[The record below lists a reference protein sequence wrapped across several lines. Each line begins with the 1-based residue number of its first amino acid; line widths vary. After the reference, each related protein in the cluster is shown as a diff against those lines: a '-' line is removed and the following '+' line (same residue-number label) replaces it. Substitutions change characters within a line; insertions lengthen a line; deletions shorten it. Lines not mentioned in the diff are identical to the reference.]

1 MLPTLD
7 NTGWSR
13 EGTAPV
19 PNDRSDRPPPGGA
32 YVIESIEYVRETPL
46 PPNTLFDDPDEL
58 HRLLEYTKQSIESCA
73 SANGR
78 AAKAGQRTS

>member
-1 MLPTLD
+1 M
-7 NTGWSR
+7 
-13 EGTAPV
+13 

-58 HRLLEYTKQSIESCA
+58 DRLLEYTKQSIESCA
-73 SANGR
+73 STVGR
-78 AAKAGQRTS
+78 APGADRRDG